1 MFLQQKYRRC
11 SHVEIARYYSR
22 PSNVTLWDLC
32 EFKARTRQ
40 QQQHQ
45 KNSRMQI
52 GIYIWHDMCIH
63 ISFMM
68 RERCLN
74 AAIDLLTSFIVFSH
88 LLHQRMPF
96 PYHAPIHA
104 IQLEAFRGTHTHAKK
119 ERNFMPPRHC
129 LAWF

>member
-1 MFLQQKYRRC
+1 MFLQQEYHRC

-40 QQQHQ
+40 QQQQQ

-52 GIYIWHDMCIH
+52 GICMWHDMCVH

-74 AAIDLLTSFIVFSH
+74 AAIDLLTSFLVFSH

-104 IQLEAFRGTHTHAKK
+104 IQLEAFRGTHTHAEK

-129 LAWF
+129 LA